1 MKAHR
6 WNVPKTKKM
15 TDIQYLFGVA
25 GVLMCGS
32 IHWFLVAHPCGAA
45 VMKPM
50 SEYLLCFLYFV
61 MVFAIGSV
69 VWGMFIF
76 LTN

>member
-25 GVLMCGS
+25 GVLMCV
-32 IHWFLVAHPCGAA
+32 VAFIGFWLLILAA
-45 VMKPM
+45 
-50 SEYLLCFLYFV
+50 LL
-61 MVFAIGSV
+61 S
-69 VWGMFIF
+69 
-76 LTN
+76 

>member
-1 MKAHR
+1 
-6 WNVPKTKKM
+6 
-15 TDIQYLFGVA
+15 
-25 GVLMCGS
+25 
-32 IHWFLVAHPCGAA
+32 
-45 VMKPM
+45 MKPM
-50 SEYLLCFLYFV
+50 SEYLLCFLYLV